1 MKNTP
6 WTFWNQ
12 TLDFT
17 YHYGVQAVVW
27 MMLLALALG
36 AGLVLQ
42 FFTQFETLSG
52 SNLIYNIFVTT
63 ILRDLGPLLVS
74 LLVIAR
80 SGAAYASEIA
90 HMRVQREFEALE
102 VMAISPLRL
111 VFAPRFVAGVLS
123 LLVLGVLFS
132 WMVLFSGHWTL
143 HMIDA
148 SSLIDFNLVFQQFR
162 WSDLC
167 LVLLKLVFSGAIIF
181 SVSAWCAWQVGYH
194 PGKISIVTTQA
205 VMGSTVMTIVVQM
218 ILGYLGNA
226 YVA

>member
-1 MKNTP
+1 MKSNS
-6 WTFWNQ
+6 WSFWHQ
-12 TLDFT
+12 TLDYT

-27 MMLLALALG
+27 MMLLAIALG

-52 SNLIYNIFVTT
+52 SNFIYNIFVTT
-63 ILRDLGPLLVS
+63 VVRDLGPLLVS

-80 SGAAYASEIA
+80 SGAAFASEIA
-90 HMRVQREFEALE
+90 QMRVQREFEALE
-102 VMAISPLRL
+102 VMAIDPIRL
-111 VFAPRFVAGVLS
+111 ILAPRFIAGVTS
-123 LLVLGVLFS
+123 LLVLGILFS

-162 WSDLC
+162 WIDLC
-167 LVLLKLVFSGAIIF
+167 LVFVKLFLSGVFIF
-181 SVSAWCAWQVGYH
+181 SICAWCAWQVGYH
-194 PGKISIVTTQA
+194 PGKVSIVTTQA
-205 VMGSTVMTIVVQM
+205 VMGSTVVTIVVQIFLSLM
-218 ILGYLGNA
+218 GGS